1 MIGSW
6 SIMKTISLEQSVA
19 MIPDGATV
27 MIGGFM
33 GVGTPER
40 VVDEMVRQGKRDLT
54 VIANDTATPDK
65 GIGKLVSAKRLRK
78 AIVSHIGLNP
88 ETQRQMMAGEMKV
101 ELVPQGTLI
110 ERIQAAGRGRGQ
122 ELSGRTRAA
131 CGLRLGACFRGRL
144 SRQPRLRA
152 DGAQLQPRDRHGG
165 RHRHRVRR
173 QHRAGRSHPAGSR
186 RDARSG
192 RRLPGRQRMR
202 TPMEP
207 QVIIARRIARELK
220 DGMLVNLG
228 IGIPTLVAHYVPDG
242 VHVFFQSENGLI
254 GTGAS
259 PAEGMAH
266 PMLTDAGGRPVT
278 ALPGACAFDS
288 AMSFGL
294 IRGGHL
300 DLTVL
305 GGLQVD
311 QSGRLANWVIPNK
324 MVPGMGG
331 AMDLI
336 CGAKRVIVAMQHNA
350 KGKSK
355 IVKKCTLPVTALRQ
369 VDLLVTELAV
379 VGFPDGR
386 ATLLETAPGV
396 AVADVVSAT
405 ESELIVPDR
414 VPEMIF

>member
-1 MIGSW
+1 
-6 SIMKTISLEQSVA
+6 
-19 MIPDGATV
+19 
-27 MIGGFM
+27 
-33 GVGTPER
+33 
-40 VVDEMVRQGKRDLT
+40 
-54 VIANDTATPDK
+54 
-65 GIGKLVSAKRLRK
+65 
-78 AIVSHIGLNP
+78 
-88 ETQRQMMAGEMKV
+88 
-101 ELVPQGTLI
+101 
-110 ERIQAAGRGRGQ
+110 
-122 ELSGRTRAA
+122 
-131 CGLRLGACFRGRL
+131 
-144 SRQPRLRA
+144 
-152 DGAQLQPRDRHGG
+152 
-165 RHRHRVRR
+165 
-173 QHRAGRSHPAGSR
+173 
-186 RDARSG
+186 
-192 RRLPGRQRMR
+192 
-202 TPMEP
+202 MEP

-311 QSGRLANWVIPNK
+311 QSGQLANWVIPNK

-336 CGAKRVIVAMQHNA
+336 CGAKRVIVAMQHTA

-369 VDLLVTELAV
+369 VDLVVTELAV
-379 VGFPDGR
+379 IGFADDR

-405 ESELIVPDR
+405 EAELILPQR
-414 VPEMIF
+414 VPEMIL